1 MKSNVLSLLVLLM
14 LAGQALAYEV
24 QATLTFS
31 DLLSK
36 KKSTYQ
42 TDIFG
47 RQIKKILQSKG
58 AGITEAQETFALK
71 LMGQAATIYS

>member
-1 MKSNVLSLLVLLM
+1 MNSKVLSLLVLLM
-14 LAGQALAYEV
+14 LAGQALAYQV
-24 QATLTFS
+24 QTTLTFS

-47 RQIKKILQSKG
+47 KQIKKSLQSKG
-58 AGITEAQETFALK
+58 FGITEA
-71 LMGQAATIYS
+71 